1 MRQSVKIA
9 IAAGAATTVAGL
21 LYWLNT
27 RHTASSST
35 ASPSVGTD
43 SSTQRGTGAP
53 TKSPRTAA
61 EAPISALA
69 ESITA
74 TTDPHVLA
82 EHLLTFLHTTPD
94 TWDIDVLDAVCA
106 SVTGQ
111 AAHSMCRQPARPRYV
126 ACHAILVAIACWW

>member
-1 MRQSVKIA
+1 MRQSVKLA

-35 ASPSVGTD
+35 RSPAATAGTD
-43 SSTQRGTGAP
+43 SSTQPG
-53 TKSPRTAA
+53 TKSPPPRTAA

-111 AAHSMCRQPARPRYV
+111 AAHSMCQQPARP
-126 ACHAILVAIACWW
+126 